1 MCSIPLLMATVS
13 ALEFWLS
20 SLDLSEYYPSFLD
33 NGYDDLEICKKVII
47 TVAPINYYLSI
58 ISDRAW

>member
-1 MCSIPLLMATVS
+1 MTRAVS
-13 ALEFWLS
+13 ALEWWLS
-20 SLDLSEYYPSFLD
+20 SLDLSEYYSSFLD

-47 TVAPINYYLSI
+47 TVAPTNYYLSI